1 MTYSLGVDLGTT
13 FSAAATWRDGRAE
26 MASLGDR
33 GTSIPSV
40 VLLRDDSSFLTGDA
54 AHRRGATEPQR
65 VAREF
70 KRRFGDPTPIILGG
84 SPYSAEALTARLL
97 RAIVDDVAE
106 REGAAPERI
115 CISHPANWGPYKQ
128 DLLQEMLR
136 LADLDRPVVF
146 ATEPEAA
153 AVFYASQRSIEPGA
167 AVAVYDLGGGTFD
180 AAIVRRTDDGFVI
193 AGEPQGIE
201 RLGGVDFDA
210 AVFNHV
216 REVLDGKLEEL
227 DEDDSAVVSAVA
239 RLRSEC
245 VAAKEAL
252 SSDTDVT
259 IPVLLPNVTSEIRL
273 TRTELETM
281 VRPVLLES
289 IAALRRT
296 LDSAGVSAD
305 DLDAVL
311 LVGGSSRMPIV
322 AQLISAELG
331 RPVVVDAHPKHAIA
345 LGTAWTAGGQSGAGP
360 RPARSGMVAGGTQTA
375 PAPADEPQAVQ
386 GGPAEPEVPTPP
398 AQAAQATEATQDPQT
413 GAPPTPPTGS
423 PYERPGESDADRA
436 QQRTEILSAFNARH
450 VRSAPPPAPAAPAAA
465 PARPHEAPAAPHPQ
479 RWASTP
485 RGHQPRPP
493 SDAHPRT
500 PAAPKPRF
508 PAAIIVG
515 LLVGLAIGFVVLQL
529 L

>member
-1 MTYSLGVDLGTT
+1 MTYSLGIDLGTT
-13 FSAAATWRDGRAE
+13 FSAAATWRDERAE
-26 MASLGDR
+26 ICSLGDR
-33 GTSIPSV
+33 SASVPSV

-84 SPYSAEALTARLL
+84 SPHSAEALTARLL

-106 REGAAPERI
+106 REGAAPEKI
-115 CISHPANWGPYKQ
+115 CISHPANWGAYKK
-128 DLLQEMLR
+128 DLLQQTLR
-136 LADLDRPVVF
+136 LAELDQPVEF

-153 AVFYASQRSIEPGA
+153 AVFYATQRPLEPGA

-180 AAIVRRTDDGFVI
+180 AAIVRRTEDGFVI
-193 AGEPQGIE
+193 AGKPEGIE

-216 REVLDGKLEEL
+216 REALDGKLDEL
-227 DEDDSAVVSAVA
+227 DEDDPAVVSAVL
-239 RLRSEC
+239 RLRAEC

-252 SSDTDVT
+252 SSDTDAT
-259 IPVLLPNVTSEIRL
+259 IPVLLPGFTSEVRL

-289 IAALRRT
+289 IGALRRT
-296 LDSAGVSAD
+296 LDSAGVAAD
-305 DLDAVL
+305 DLHAVL

-345 LGTAWTAGGQSGAGP
+345 LGAAWIASGRAGISD
-360 RPARSGMVAGGTQTA
+360 A
-375 PAPADEPQAVQ
+375 PAPADGSQTEPWDV
-386 GGPAEPEVPTPP
+386 PP
-398 AQAAQATEATQDPQT
+398 APAATPAPEGQSAAERVEERTQL
-413 GAPPTPPTGS
+413 
-423 PYERPGESDADRA
+423 
-436 QQRTEILSAFNARH
+436 LSAFNARH
-450 VRSAPPPAPAAPAAA
+450 VRSEPPPAAAA
-465 PARPHEAPAAPHPQ
+465 HPQ

-485 RGHQPRPP
+485 PSQQPPP
-493 SDAHPRT
+493 THS
-500 PAAPKPRF
+500 APPRF
-508 PAAIIVG
+508 VPAMLIG
-515 LLVGLAIGFVVLQL
+515 LLAGLAIGLVVLL
-529 L
+529 LLPT